1 MTETGKAGAVLR
13 WIIDKST
20 KLKFAGKL
28 AVRQNKTGEQRSES
42 TKHGSGQVQVQAG
55 QNRLGMISKHTKII

>member
-42 TKHGSGQVQVQAG
+42 TKHGSGSGTG
-55 QNRLGMISKHTKII
+55 QNRLGMISKHTKVIYRL